1 MRAFLIRSVQP
12 AERIPTRLGLGGV
25 PPTGHPAYPGLPV
38 RCRSGS
44 SRSSR
49 GLAPVLRLG
58 WVGAAHPFIGQ
69 DRRVRF
75 SNFAEVGLGT
85 PHLSLE
91 TPANRYHAARCYVR
105 IRGSTSESGFK
116 ARKIIIILYKGSE
129 LA

>member
-1 MRAFLIRSVQP
+1 
-12 AERIPTRLGLGGV
+12 LGGV

-38 RCRSGS
+38 RCRSGPR
-44 SRSSR
+44 RSSR

-75 SNFAEVGLGT
+75 FNFAEVGLET

-91 TPANRYHAARCYVR
+91 TSGKRHHWAQLLRQNWGFNFGIGAERISISFPSLSFEYVMK
-105 IRGSTSESGFK
+105 IALMSTLCLSAS
-116 ARKIIIILYKGSE
+116 
-129 LA
+129 

>member
-1 MRAFLIRSVQP
+1 
-12 AERIPTRLGLGGV
+12 GV

-105 IRGSTSESGFK
+105 IRGSTSESGLNQYQFRVATGTQTRSGMK
-116 ARKIIIILYKGSE
+116 SRLTAN
-129 LA
+129 